1 MNGAQSLF
9 KSLVDAGITT
19 CFANP
24 GTSEMLLVYEMGMTD
39 EVRPVLCLQED
50 VVTGAADG
58 YGRMKGTPAFTLL
71 HVACGFA
78 NGIAM
83 LHNAARA
90 NTPVIN
96 VVGANASYH
105 QPNYPEHELV
115 NGRVTD
121 LARAVSHWCCE
132 SRSGSHLGEL
142 GAEAAALAKTGKV
155 CTIVA
160 PNDSHWE
167 DATPPPIPPS
177 PSGRPQ
183 VAPEAIASAAAM
195 LSNGK
200 KTGLVLGNL
209 ALQGEALEI
218 AGRIAAKTGAVLLAE
233 TFPSRYLSRGEG
245 RPPVDIIPYEY
256 EMGTKFLE
264 PFEQLVFV
272 GAAFP
277 VATFAYKN
285 KPTLKS
291 PPGCDLFAMASTEV
305 DLEIAL
311 ESLAEATGAT
321 GVPASRQPRT
331 QAAPPS
337 GELTAAAIGQV
348 LSLLLPTDAILVDEA
363 ATNGPPIYEATK
375 GAPAHDYLNPT
386 NGGAIGGG
394 MPLAL
399 GAAIACPDRK
409 VVLLQADGSGMY
421 TVQALWSMAREE
433 ADVII
438 IVLKNDAYAILG
450 LEMARVR
457 ESETNAKMKS
467 MLELGHPAIDWVD
480 IATGLGVPAT
490 RAGTAEEF
498 RQRFEAALGV
508 KGPRLIECQIAFP
521 KEWPALEELI
531 HRTR

>member
-24 GTSEMLLVYEMGMTD
+24 GTSEMQLVYEIGITD
-39 EVRPVLCLQED
+39 AVRPVLCLQED

-58 YGRMKGTPAFTLL
+58 YGRMKGAPAFTLL

-83 LHNAARA
+83 VHNAARA
-90 NTPVIN
+90 NTPVVN
-96 VVGANASYH
+96 VVGTNASYH
-105 QPNYPEHELV
+105 QANYPEHELV
-115 NGRVTD
+115 NGRVSD
-121 LARAVSHWCCE
+121 LARAVSHWCGE
-132 SRSGSHLGEL
+132 ARSASHLGEL
-142 GAEAAALAKTGKV
+142 GAAAAALAKTGKV

-160 PNDSHWE
+160 PTNCHWDE
-167 DATPPPIPPS
+167 ANPPPTPPS
-177 PSGRPQ
+177 SSGRPQ
-183 VAPEAIASAAAM
+183 VAPEAIARAAGM

-209 ALQGEALEI
+209 ALQGEALEC
-218 AGRIAAKTGAVLLAE
+218 AGRVAARTGAVLLAE
-233 TFPSRYLSRGEG
+233 TFPSRYLARGEG
-245 RPPVDIIPYEY
+245 RPPVDPIPYEF
-256 EMGTKFLE
+256 EIGVKFLE

-272 GAAFP
+272 GSGLP

-291 PPGCDLFAMASTEV
+291 PPGCDLFAMASADE
-305 DLEIAL
+305 DLETAL
-311 ESLAEATGAT
+311 RALAEASGAT
-321 GVPASRQPRT
+321 GTPALQPRT
-331 QAAPPS
+331 PASPPS
-337 GELTAAAIGQV
+337 GELTAAAIGQT
-348 LSLLLPTDAILVDEA
+348 LCSLLPENAILVDEA
-363 ATNGPPIYEATK
+363 ATNGPPIYAATK
-375 GAPAHDYLNPT
+375 GARAHDYLNPVT
-386 NGGAIGGG
+386 GGAIGGG
-394 MPLAL
+394 PPMAL

-421 TVQALWSMAREE
+421 TVQALWSMAREK

-450 LEMARVR
+450 LELARVR
-457 ESETNAKMKS
+457 ERETNAKMKS
-467 MLELGHPAIDWVD
+467 MLDLGKPTLGWVE

-490 RAGTAEEF
+490 RVGTAEEF
-498 RQRFEAALGV
+498 HQRFEAALGA
-508 KGPRLIECQIAFP
+508 KGPQLIECQVSTP
-521 KEWPALEELI
+521 KEWFALEEHV